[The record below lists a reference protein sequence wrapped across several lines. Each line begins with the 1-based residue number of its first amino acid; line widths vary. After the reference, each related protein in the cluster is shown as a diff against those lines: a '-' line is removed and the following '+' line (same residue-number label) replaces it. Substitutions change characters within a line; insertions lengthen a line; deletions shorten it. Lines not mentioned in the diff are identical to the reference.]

1 MTDTKEDERQKELE
15 LERQLVGFS
24 LFLLKL
30 MMYLNYN
37 LLHTV
42 LFVIGISLVLILVV
56 IL

>member
-1 MTDTKEDERQKELE
+1 MTDTKEDERQKKLE

-24 LFLLKL
+24 LFLLIL
-30 MMYLNYN
+30 MMYLNCN

-42 LFVIGISLVLILVV
+42 LFVIGISLLLILVV